1 MKRALPVLLCMVFP
15 ALLAFSACSP
25 PQDHAKQEKRLRIV
39 TSLFPLYDFAK
50 AVGGQKATVLLL
62 LPPGVEPHSFEPTPR
77 DILEVNGA
85 DIFVYTGSFMEPW
98 AASIIKGANMR
109 KLVVVDSSRGV
120 ALRQE
125 QKGAPS
131 EDTPTVSPEARGVR
145 KEAVDPHIWLDLDNA
160 QKMVDNILA
169 GFVERD
175 PVDKDFFEQNAAL
188 YKSRLRQLDEEFRE
202 GLGRCKTHL
211 FIHGGHY
218 AFNYL
223 ARRYGLTY
231 VSAYGFSPDA
241 EPSPRHLADMIE
253 VMRRHKTKY
262 VFYEELIQPKV
273 AETLAR
279 ETGARLLALNGGH
292 NVTAEEMKQGVTFV
306 SLLELDLKNL
316 KKGLQCQ

>member
-1 MKRALPVLLCMVFP
+1 MRKTLTLLICIILPAAFVL
-15 ALLAFSACSP
+15 SACSP
-25 PQDHAKQEKRLRIV
+25 AKDRTRREGELRVV

-50 AVGGQKATVLLL
+50 AVGGQKAHVILL
-62 LPPGVEPHSFEPTPR
+62 LPPGVEPHSFEPTPK

-98 AASIIKGANMR
+98 AASIIKGVDTR
-109 KLVVVDSSRGV
+109 KVVVVDSSRGV
-120 ALRQE
+120 AQRLE

-131 EDTPTVSPEARGVR
+131 EEDHSTSPEPKGGR

-169 GFVERD
+169 GFIEKD
-175 PVDKDFFEQNAAL
+175 PADKGLFEQNAAA
-188 YKSRLRQLDEEFRE
+188 YKARLRQVDEEFRN
-202 GLGRCKTHL
+202 GLAQCKTHL

-223 ARRYGLTY
+223 AKRYGLTY

-279 ETGARLLALNGGH
+279 ETGAKLLPLNGGH
-292 NVTAEEMKQGVTFV
+292 NVTAEEMKQGVTFI
-306 SLLELDLKNL
+306 SLLEQDLRNL
-316 KKGLQCQ
+316 KVGLECQ

>member
-1 MKRALPVLLCMVFP
+1 MRKALTLLVCLILPAALVL
-15 ALLAFSACSP
+15 SACSP
-25 PQDHAKQEKRLRIV
+25 AKDRTRQEGELRVV

-50 AVGGQKATVLLL
+50 AVGGQKAHVVLL

-77 DILEVNGA
+77 DILAVNGA

-98 AASIIKGANMR
+98 AASIIKGADAR

-131 EDTPTVSPEARGVR
+131 EEGTSSSPEAGAAR
-145 KEAVDPHIWLDLDNA
+145 KEAVDPHIWLDPDNA

-169 GFVERD
+169 GFIEKD
-175 PVDKDFFEQNAAL
+175 PADKSFFQQNAAG
-188 YKSRLRQLDEEFRE
+188 YKARLRQLDEEFRE
-202 GLGRCKTHL
+202 SLAHCRSRL
-211 FIHGGHY
+211 FVHGGHY

-223 ARRYGLTY
+223 AKRYGLTY

-279 ETGARLLALNGGH
+279 ETGAELLPLNGGH
-292 NVTAEEMKQGVTFV
+292 NVTAEEMKRGVTFI
-306 SLLELDLKNL
+306 SLLEQDLQNL
-316 KKGLQCQ
+316 KVGLQCQ